1 MKTAF
6 NVGKAK
12 LIGGGVSIV
21 GFSFAVYFATQVN
34 LSIKLESWFNQEYWV
49 QFMPLVSSILLLISG
64 ILAFL
69 ERPNA
74 NFTLAVFGHT
84 VSEQIVF
91 SWLGLTDIGSSLLEL
106 IGLKSFNYPE
116 HAILWFFGLSLISLC
131 IAYSNVL
138 KLRPV
143 SLGEA
148 MIGIATGVGL
158 SFIA

>member
-1 MKTAF
+1 MTTSF
-6 NVGKAK
+6 NAGKAK
-12 LIGGGVSIV
+12 LIGAGVSIV
-21 GFSFAVYFATQVN
+21 GLSFAVYFATQIN
-34 LSIKLESWFNQEYWV
+34 FSIKLESWFNQEYWV
-49 QFMPLVSSILLLISG
+49 QFMPLVSSILLLTAG

-74 NFTLAVFGHT
+74 NFTLALFGHT
-84 VSEQIVF
+84 VSEQIMF
-91 SWLGLTDIGSSLLEL
+91 AWLGLTDIGSSLLEL

-116 HAILWFFGLSLISLC
+116 HAILWFFGLSIMSLC

-148 MIGIATGVGL
+148 IIGIATGVGL
-158 SFIA
+158 SFFA